1 MRGLTH
7 VKPSRKAAAPARPR
21 ISLIRVVQAP
31 ALLATMP
38 SMNRRRIAAI
48 AGALAAG
55 AAGGALFAWLKL
67 PLPWMIGPL
76 ATLAVLQFGGTSLQ
90 ALPYGRES
98 GQLTIGMAL
107 GLYFT
112 PAVAREVAANA
123 PALAVAGVGIFMVG
137 VAASFFLARAARVD
151 PATAFFSSAI
161 GGAAEMVV
169 LAERHGA
176 LVDRVAL
183 AHSLRLLIVV
193 TVVPVAITMLGQTGA
208 DEYRPVAVPFDA
220 GGLAAHAAL
229 ALVAGLLWR
238 RTRMPNAFM
247 MGPLLLTIALTAGGA
262 TFSAIPGWMVNTA
275 QVLLA
280 CNLGVRF
287 QQSFLR
293 EAPRFVA
300 AVLAS
305 VAVMLALAAALAVA
319 IAWAA
324 GVLPATTLLAC
335 APGGIAEMAITAK
348 VLKVGVAFVT
358 AAHVLRFVVVMLL
371 TEPAYRLY
379 ARRHRSA

>member
-1 MRGLTH
+1 MRI
-7 VKPSRKAAAPARPR
+7 ARPILLFLAAKLVAYTILGFLLGLLGQTLQLTFMLR
-21 ISLIRVVQAP
+21 
-31 ALLATMP
+31 ALLQ
-38 SMNRRRIAAI
+38 ILI
-48 AGALAAG
+48 
-55 AAGGALFAWLKL
+55 
-67 PLPWMIGPL
+67 
-76 ATLAVLQFGGTSLQ
+76 
-90 ALPYGRES
+90 
-98 GQLTIGMAL
+98 
-107 GLYFT
+107 
-112 PAVAREVAANA
+112 
-123 PALAVAGVGIFMVG
+123 GIFMVG

-151 PATAFFSSAI
+151 AATAFFSSAI

-193 TVVPVAITMLGQTGA
+193 TAVPVAITLLGQTGT
-208 DEYRPVAVPFDA
+208 DEYRPVVVPFDA
-220 GGLAAHAAL
+220 GGLAVHAAM
-229 ALVAGLLWR
+229 ALVAGFLWR
-238 RTRMPNAFM
+238 RTPLPNAFM
-247 MGPLLLTIALTAGGA
+247 MGPLLLTIALTASGA
-262 TFSAIPGWMVNTA
+262 TFSAIPAWLVNAA

-305 VAVMLALAAALAVA
+305 VVVMLVLATGLAVG
-319 IAWAA
+319 IAWVA

-379 ARRHRSA
+379 ARRRRSA

>member
-1 MRGLTH
+1 MPAM
-7 VKPSRKAAAPARPR
+7 KRKK
-21 ISLIRVVQAP
+21 
-31 ALLATMP
+31 
-38 SMNRRRIAAI
+38 IAAI
-48 AGALAAG
+48 AGALAVSV
-55 AAGGALFAWLKL
+55 AGGALFAWMKL

-76 ATLAVLQFGGTSLQ
+76 VSLAILQFGGTSLE
-90 ALPYGRES
+90 APPLGREA
-98 GQLTIGMAL
+98 GQLTVGMAL

-112 PAVAREVAANA
+112 PAVAREVAVNA
-123 PALAVAGVGIFMVG
+123 PALIAAGVGIFLVG
-137 VAASFFLARAARVD
+137 VAASVFLARAARVD
-151 PATAFFSSAI
+151 GATAFFSSAI

-193 TVVPVAITMLGQTGA
+193 TTVPVAIMLLGQTGT
-208 DEYRPVAVPFDA
+208 DEYRPIAVPFDA
-220 GGLAAHAAL
+220 GGLAAHAAM
-229 ALVAGLLWR
+229 AVVAGFLWR
-238 RTRMPNAFM
+238 QTRLPNAFM
-247 MGPLLLTIALTAGGA
+247 MGPLLLTIALTASGA
-262 TFSAIPGWMVNTA
+262 TFSAIPAWMVNAA

-305 VAVMLALAAALAVA
+305 VLFMLVLATGLAVA
-319 IAWAA
+319 IAWVA

-358 AAHVLRFVVVMLL
+358 AAHVLRFVVVMLF
-371 TEPAYRLY
+371 TEAAYRLY
-379 ARRHRSA
+379 GRWRRSA